1 MNKNK
6 LIQYPKK
13 NVTHFH
19 KRAYV
24 SIPFNPTII
33 HRLASG
39 TPWLHKADLPFR
51 KRPINPNRHSFLRQS
66 PDPLFFMV
74 ITASETIPKSHSC
87 KCNAKLYTCIAN
99 VYTCFT
105 NAMQMHNLINL
116 KKHPENKTKHANLC
130 TCNAHAMQIY
140 ANAMHMQCKKY
151 ICYAHS
157 FFSLLYFSLL
167 YIYLVPSTGTDRE

>member
-105 NAMQMHNLINL
+105 NAMQMQ
-116 KKHPENKTKHANLC
+116 C
-130 TCNAHAMQIY
+130 TCNAK
-140 ANAMHMQCKKY
+140 NTFAMHTL
-151 ICYAHS
+151 S
-157 FFSLLYFSLL
+157 FLYFTFL
-167 YIYLVPSTGTDRE
+167 YFIFQTGGSGKLHGAATNLRHKTKQQ